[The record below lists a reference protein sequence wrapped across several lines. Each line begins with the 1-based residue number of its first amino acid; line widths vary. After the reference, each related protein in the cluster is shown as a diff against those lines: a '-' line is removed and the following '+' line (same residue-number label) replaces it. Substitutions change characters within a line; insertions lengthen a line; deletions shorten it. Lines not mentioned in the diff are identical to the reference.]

1 MVDASVTSCAF
12 VRIFRTVTFNS
23 MMFRSF
29 SAGAFFCAAIA
40 ISAQRPTA
48 TLVSPGLVRL
58 DLDGFHVFGDE
69 PTSADLATIGVD
81 DVVLFASEPATPPP
95 GGRTF
100 MPSME
105 GELLERRTERLGEKT
120 AIYVHPVSAPIGE
133 VPHYSYLVQWNGRR
147 IFFSG
152 ATTDIKDL
160 LAATDLDL
168 VFVSPAI
175 VAEVKKAGKEIGA
188 RTVVIYRSPERIEDI
203 DVPCYRCRVIQ
214 PATGETIQLFR

>member
-23 MMFRSF
+23 MMFRSLF
-29 SAGAFFCAAIA
+29 AGALFCVASAL
-40 ISAQRPTA
+40 SAQRPTA

-58 DLDGFHVFGDE
+58 DLDGFHVFGDD
-69 PTSADLATIGVD
+69 PTPADMPAIGVD
-81 DVVLFASEPATPPP
+81 DVVLFASEPATLPP

-105 GELLERRTERLGEKT
+105 GELLDRRTERLGEKT
-120 AIYVHPVSAPIGE
+120 AIYVHPVSTPMGE
-133 VPHYSYLVQWNGRR
+133 APHYSYLVQWNGRR

-152 ATTDIKDL
+152 ATSDIRDL

-188 RTVVIYRSPERIEDI
+188 RTVVIYRSPEKIEDI
-203 DVPCYRCRVIQ
+203 EVPCYRCKVVQ
-214 PATGETIQLFR
+214 PAIGETIQLFR

>member
-23 MMFRSF
+23 MLFRSLF
-29 SAGAFFCAAIA
+29 AGALFCVASAL
-40 ISAQRPTA
+40 SAQRPTA

-58 DLDGFHVFGDE
+58 DLDGFHVFGDD
-69 PTSADLATIGVD
+69 PTPADMPAIGVD
-81 DVVLFASEPATPPP
+81 DVVLFASEPATLPP

-105 GELLERRTERLGEKT
+105 GELLDRRTERLGEKT
-120 AIYVHPVSAPIGE
+120 AIYVHPVSTPMGE
-133 VPHYSYLVQWNGRR
+133 APHYSYLVQWNGRR

-152 ATTDIKDL
+152 ATSDIRDL

-188 RTVVIYRSPERIEDI
+188 RTVVIYRSPEKIEDI
-203 DVPCYRCRVIQ
+203 EVPCYRCKVVQ
-214 PATGETIQLFR
+214 PAIGETIQLFR

>member
-1 MVDASVTSCAF
+1 
-12 VRIFRTVTFNS
+12 
-23 MMFRSF
+23 MFRSLF
-29 SAGAFFCAAIA
+29 AGALFCVASAL
-40 ISAQRPTA
+40 SAQRPTA

-58 DLDGFHVFGDE
+58 DLDGFHVFGDD
-69 PTSADLATIGVD
+69 PTPADMPAIGVD
-81 DVVLFASEPATPPP
+81 DVVLFASEPATLPP

-105 GELLERRTERLGEKT
+105 GELLDRRTERLGEKT
-120 AIYVHPVSAPIGE
+120 AIYVHPVSTPMGE
-133 VPHYSYLVQWNGRR
+133 APHYSYLVQWNGRR

-152 ATTDIKDL
+152 ATSDIRDL

-188 RTVVIYRSPERIEDI
+188 RTVVIYRSPEKIEDI
-203 DVPCYRCRVIQ
+203 EVPCYRCKVVQ
-214 PATGETIQLFR
+214 PAIGETIQLFR

>member
-1 MVDASVTSCAF
+1 
-12 VRIFRTVTFNS
+12 
-23 MMFRSF
+23 MFRSLF
-29 SAGAFFCAAIA
+29 AGALFCVASAL
-40 ISAQRPTA
+40 SAQRPTA

-58 DLDGFHVFGDE
+58 DLDGFHVFGDD
-69 PTSADLATIGVD
+69 PTPADMPAIGVD

-105 GELLERRTERLGEKT
+105 GELLDRRTERLGEKT
-120 AIYVHPVSAPIGE
+120 AIYVHPVSTPMGE
-133 VPHYSYLVQWNGRR
+133 APHYSYLVQWNGRR

-152 ATTDIKDL
+152 ATSDIRDL

-188 RTVVIYRSPERIEDI
+188 RTVVIYRSPEKIEDI
-203 DVPCYRCRVIQ
+203 EVPCYRCKVVQ
-214 PATGETIQLFR
+214 PAIGETIQLFR

>member
-1 MVDASVTSCAF
+1 
-12 VRIFRTVTFNS
+12 
-23 MMFRSF
+23 MFRSL

-69 PTSADLATIGVD
+69 PTSADLATISVD
-81 DVVLFASEPATPPP
+81 DVVLFASEPAAPPP

-120 AIYVHPVSAPIGE
+120 AIYVHPVSVPIGE

-203 DVPCYRCRVIQ
+203 DVPCYRCKVIQ
-214 PATGETIQLFR
+214 PTTGETIQLFR